1 VDVDDAYRQTVTC
14 KQNLMTTKFD
24 LPKSETQL
32 NSLFFGEYNFFINIT
47 TGGPGFHSKF
57 KFSVKPL
64 ETNSQEKFIE
74 LKFEN
79 TYDKVNP
86 SRLYSL
92 VKDPFDK
99 GIVKFINKLIEDNS
113 TLTSSIQI
121 HIKDYEENLIDSKP
135 IANELSIN
143 MALAH
148 IYNDAP
154 YHTEMNFIIITG
166 PPYSGKGTQCDE
178 LVKEYGLIHL
188 STGEHIRK
196 EKEGKTE
203 LGKTMSD
210 YDERGELVPDE
221 IMKELLDKLIEENKE
236 ASGIILDGYPRTI
249 AQVHD
254 LVNVLDSRNIP
265 IESII
270 NIEVPTDELL
280 KRAKKRS
287 ETSTREDDKNPETHY
302 KRIRVFEEQTKP
314 TIEYMKK
321 EFDVNTFDGLGTIEE
336 ITERIK
342 ASM

>member
-1 VDVDDAYRQTVTC
+1 MEQ
-14 KQNLMTTKFD
+14 KL
-24 LPKSETQL
+24 
-32 NSLFFGEYNFFINIT
+32 
-47 TGGPGFHSKF
+47 
-57 KFSVKPL
+57 
-64 ETNSQEKFIE
+64 TN
-74 LKFEN
+74 
-79 TYDKVNP
+79 
-86 SRLYSL
+86 
-92 VKDPFDK
+92 
-99 GIVKFINKLIEDNS
+99 
-113 TLTSSIQI
+113 SIQI
-121 HIKDYEENLIDSKP
+121 HIIGYEENLIDSKP

-143 MALAH
+143 MSLAH
-148 IYNDAP
+148 IYQNAP
-154 YHTEMNFIIITG
+154 LSNHAKFEILERKDYHTEMKFIIITG

-178 LVKEYGLIHL
+178 LVKEFGLIHL

-196 EKEGKTE
+196 EKDEKTE
-203 LGKTMSD
+203 LGITMSD

-221 IMKELLDKLIEENKE
+221 KMKQLLDQLIEENKE

-249 AQVHD
+249 PQVHD

-265 IESII
+265 IDNII

-280 KRAKKRS
+280 KRAKKRA

-321 EFDVNTFDGLGTIEE
+321 EFKVNTFDGLGTVEE